1 MQTVNDEMELK
12 MQGRGFEPLYSCETG
27 FLIEELIDLESGTF
41 DQALPQKR
49 MFASLVTPASSKF
62 KEGIKLKI
70 SDYSNPRSF
79 W

>member
-1 MQTVNDEMELK
+1 
-12 MQGRGFEPLYSCETG
+12 
-27 FLIEELIDLESGTF
+27 
-41 DQALPQKR
+41 